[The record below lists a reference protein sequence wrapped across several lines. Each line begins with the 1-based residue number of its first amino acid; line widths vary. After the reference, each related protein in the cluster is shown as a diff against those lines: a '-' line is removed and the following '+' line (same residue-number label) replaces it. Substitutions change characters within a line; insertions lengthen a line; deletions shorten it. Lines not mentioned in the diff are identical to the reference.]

1 MLEIAK
7 KGSFHRLRGISSH
20 SMFYRLCFIA
30 LASVVFASFLPAAE
44 NSFGVQ
50 AYTIIDNETG
60 HVLESANGTKKRQ
73 VASLTKIA
81 MAMVVLDWCQST
93 KHDVSEMAAV
103 PEEIAQME
111 GSNPV
116 GLTPGDFVSVR
127 DLLYCSLLQSDNAAA
142 YTLAAHVGR
151 SLKATSTKAGE
162 LGPVD
167 TFVAQMNALARSL
180 GMEQTLF
187 LNPHG
192 LEPRKGVLPYSTA
205 ENMAMLS
212 RYAMA
217 DKGFRFYVS
226 QKERKVAIVRALQ
239 PQEFLLR
246 NTNELLGQEGIDGVK
261 TGRNKAAGECL
272 IISSARAPMTREE
285 GGKTYVTPR
294 RVTVVLLGAQERFA
308 AGRQL
313 LQRAWS
319 LEEDWSSHPRPQN

>member
-1 MLEIAK
+1 
-7 KGSFHRLRGISSH
+7 
-20 SMFYRLCFIA
+20 MFFRICSIA
-30 LASVVFASFLPAAE
+30 LAFVVYFLNLPVTRAAE
-44 NSFGVQ
+44 SAAGVE

-60 HVLESANGTKKRQ
+60 HVLESANGSKKRQ

-81 MAMVVLDWCQST
+81 MAMVALDWCQST
-93 KHDVSEMAAV
+93 KHDVSEMVPV
-103 PEEIAQME
+103 PEEVAQME

-116 GLTPGDFVSVR
+116 GLAPGDFVSVR

-151 SLKATSTKAGE
+151 SLKATSSKSGD

-180 GMEQTLF
+180 GMEHTLF

-192 LEPRKGVLPYSTA
+192 LEPRKGVLPFSTA
-205 ENMAMLS
+205 DDLAMLS

-226 QKERKVAIVRALQ
+226 QKERKIAIVRALQ

-246 NTNELLGQEGIDGVK
+246 NTNELLGQEGIDGIK
-261 TGRNKAAGECL
+261 TGRTGAAGECL
-272 IISSARAPMTREE
+272 IISSARPPITREE

-294 RVTVVLLGAQERFA
+294 RVTVVLLGARDRFT
-308 AGRQL
+308 AGMEL
-313 LQRAWS
+313 LHRAWG
-319 LEEDWSSHPRPQN
+319 LEEDWSSHGRPQR

>member
-1 MLEIAK
+1 
-7 KGSFHRLRGISSH
+7 
-20 SMFYRLCFIA
+20 MFFRICSIA
-30 LASVVFASFLPAAE
+30 LAFVVYSLNLPVTRAAE
-44 NSFGVQ
+44 SAAGVE

-60 HVLESANGTKKRQ
+60 HVLESANGSKKRQ

-81 MAMVVLDWCQST
+81 MAMVALDWCQST
-93 KHDVSEMAAV
+93 KHDVSEMVPV
-103 PEEIAQME
+103 PEEVAQME

-116 GLTPGDFVSVR
+116 GLAPGDFVSVR

-151 SLKATSTKAGE
+151 SLKATSSKSGD

-180 GMEQTLF
+180 GMEHTLF

-192 LEPRKGVLPYSTA
+192 LEPRKGVLPFSTA
-205 ENMAMLS
+205 DDLAMLS

-226 QKERKVAIVRALQ
+226 QKERKIAIVRALQ

-246 NTNELLGQEGIDGVK
+246 NTNELLGQEGIDGIK
-261 TGRNKAAGECL
+261 TGRTGAAGECL
-272 IISSARAPMTREE
+272 IISSARPPITREE

-294 RVTVVLLGAQERFA
+294 RVTVVLLGARDRFT
-308 AGRQL
+308 AGMEL
-313 LQRAWS
+313 LHRAWG
-319 LEEDWSSHPRPQN
+319 LEEDWSSHGRPQR

>member
-1 MLEIAK
+1 
-7 KGSFHRLRGISSH
+7 
-20 SMFYRLCFIA
+20 MFIRICSIA
-30 LASVVFASFLPAAE
+30 LASLIYSSVLPIARAAD
-44 NSFGVQ
+44 NSFGVE
-50 AYTIIDNETG
+50 AYTIIDNEAG
-60 HVLESANGTKKRQ
+60 HILESVNGAKKRQ

-81 MAMVVLDWCQST
+81 MAMTVLDWCQST
-93 KHDVSEMAAV
+93 KHDVSEMAPV
-103 PEEIAQME
+103 PDEVAQME

-116 GLTPGDFVSVR
+116 GLAPGDFVSVR

-151 SLKATSTKAGE
+151 SLKATSTKSGE

-180 GMEQTLF
+180 GMTRTLF

-192 LEPRKGVLPYSTA
+192 LEPRKGVLPFSTA
-205 ENMAMLS
+205 DDLAMLS

-226 QKERKVAIVRALQ
+226 QKERKIAIVRALQ

-261 TGRNKAAGECL
+261 TGRTGAAGECL
-272 IISSARAPMTREE
+272 IISSARPPITREE

-294 RVTVVLLGAQERFA
+294 RVTVVLLGARDRFG
-308 AGRQL
+308 AGMQL
-313 LQRAWS
+313 LHRAWG
-319 LEEDWSSHPRPQN
+319 LEEDWSSRGRPQK